1 MGGIKWYN
9 NLKMSFKLGLGFSLV
24 AIIFLGALWQTN
36 SGLRKMRRGNSYLIG
51 VIGAQENLLMEISVG
66 ILQCRRSEKDFL
78 ARKKMKYADKVK
90 NNIAKIFQELDEI
103 KKLKQKS
110 GNLNNAINT
119 EAISSALQ
127 GYQQSFDRLVAGMQA
142 QGLDSK
148 SGYQGQFRDVVNIL
162 ENKMNDISRG
172 SIMFDS
178 IIVKL
183 LRVRRNEKNY
193 LLRDNDKYIKKTDD
207 ALLKLREAFNSSPIL
222 PADQIEFF
230 VPLCDKYKKVF
241 HQLVD
246 SHNEVRKDKKN
257 LHSATEKIMQA
268 IKTAESAN
276 DVVIEKVTRENNA
289 SADRIAMMSLVMALI
304 ALILAA
310 CVSFIISRLIATPL
324 KRCVDFAE
332 TVAGGDLSRQLE
344 IDQKDEI
351 GHLVKAL
358 NLMSS
363 NLRALLS
370 EITTDSNRQTDIAT
384 GLSDIA
390 DEVAAESQNTVSK
403 AGAVAA
409 ATEEM
414 SANTGNVAAA
424 MEEATTNVTTMSAGI
439 EEMSSTIGEVA
450 KNTAQAKEITDR
462 AVSQSES
469 AMEKI
474 NTLGIA
480 AQEIGKVTETITA
493 ISAQTNLLAL
503 NATIEAAR
511 AGEAGKGFTVVANE
525 IKELARQ
532 TADATNEIADKI
544 QDIQSSTEQ
553 SVTEINQIS
562 KINDEINTIVTGIAA
577 AIEEQSVTTRD
588 IAESAGQVSQ
598 GLNEVNENVAQ
609 NSAAASSISE
619 EIAAVDQAANAMN
632 TASRK
637 VQESAT
643 EMTNSAANLK
653 KLLEKF
659 SI

>member
-1 MGGIKWYN
+1 MIRWYN
-9 NLKMSFKLGLGFSLV
+9 NLKMSLKLGLGFSLV
-24 AIIFLGALWQTN
+24 AIIFLGAIWQLN
-36 SGLRKMRRGNSYLIG
+36 NGLGKMRRENTYLNDF
-51 VIGAQENLLMEISVG
+51 IGAQEKELMEVNVG
-66 ILQCRRSEKDFL
+66 ILMCRRSEKDFL
-78 ARKKMKYADKVK
+78 ARKKLKYADKV
-90 NNIAKIFQELDEI
+90 NNHIAEINHRLDEI
-103 KKLKQKS
+103 KKLEQKS
-110 GNLNNAINT
+110 KEHNAAINT
-119 EAISSALQ
+119 EAIGSALQ
-127 GYQQSFDRLVAGMQA
+127 EYQKAFASLVKAMQA

-148 SGYQGQFRDVVNIL
+148 SGYQGQFRDIVHTL
-162 ENKMNDISRG
+162 ENKLETLAEG
-172 SIMFDS
+172 SGIFDKS
-178 IIVKL
+178 KIQLLL
-183 LRVRRNEKNY
+183 LRRHEKDY
-193 LLRDNDKYIKKTDD
+193 LLRGSEKYVKKVDD
-207 ALLKLREAFNSSPIL
+207 RLLKLKEALDSVPIL
-222 PADQIEFF
+222 SADQRE
-230 VPLCDKYKKVF
+230 VLEQYCEKYKKIF

-246 SHNEVRKDKKN
+246 SHNEVLQDKKN
-257 LHSATEKIMQA
+257 LHSATEKIMQTV
-268 IKTAESAN
+268 KTSELAN
-276 DVVIEKVTRENNA
+276 DVVVGKVIRENKA

-609 NSAAASSISE
+609 NSVAASSISE
-619 EIAAVDQAANAMN
+619 EIAAVDQAAEALNKAG
-632 TASRK
+632 RK
-637 VQESAT
+637 VQGSAN
-643 EMTNSAANLK
+643 EMSDSAANLK